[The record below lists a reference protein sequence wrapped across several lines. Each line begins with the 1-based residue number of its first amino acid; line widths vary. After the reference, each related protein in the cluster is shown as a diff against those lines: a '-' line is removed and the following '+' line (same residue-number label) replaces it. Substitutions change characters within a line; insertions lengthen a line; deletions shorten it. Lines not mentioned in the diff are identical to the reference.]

1 MYNILISGYYGF
13 DNIGDES
20 ILRTLVT
27 SLRERIPDCS
37 LTVLSHDPAAT
48 REKYGVEAV
57 ERMSPLAIAR
67 AVRRCDMLISG
78 GGSLLQDVTSSKSLH
93 YYLAIIRFAQLLGK
107 KVFIYSQGIGP
118 IEKDA
123 DRRAT
128 ARALRRADGIV
139 VRDER
144 SAALLAEIGVPAER
158 VVITADPVI
167 RMKKTDRAVGETIL
181 RRAGVTQDGRPV
193 VGWAIRERNRDSRFV
208 AEVLRSIRWL
218 KETYNAQ
225 SVLIPFHYEEDGEV
239 CRHIASQL
247 PDDTAVCLDEKY
259 LSEDMLSIIGC
270 MDLLVGVRLHSLI
283 YAAIMGADALG
294 RYYKGE

>member
-1 MYNILISGYYGF
+1 M
-13 DNIGDES
+13 
-20 ILRTLVT
+20 
-27 SLRERIPDCS
+27 
-37 LTVLSHDPAAT
+37 
-48 REKYGVEAV
+48 
-57 ERMSPLAIAR
+57 
-67 AVRRCDMLISG
+67 
-78 GGSLLQDVTSSKSLH
+78 
-93 YYLAIIRFAQLLGK
+93 
-107 KVFIYSQGIGP
+107 
-118 IEKDA
+118 
-123 DRRAT
+123 
-128 ARALRRADGIV
+128 

-225 SVLIPFHYEEDGEV
+225 SVLIPFHYEGG
-239 CRHIASQL
+239 RRGPPPHRLAASRRYGGL
-247 PDDTAVCLDEKY
+247 SGRKY

-283 YAAIMGADALG
+283 YAAIMGVPLIGISYDPKCTAFLNSVGLDKLSTRDG
-294 RYYKGE
+294 YSRGV